1 MQFTNY
7 SNTLMC
13 FSMSMSSDISL
24 ELIEKLNHSNKI
36 LLPSNI
42 LQELINVEVKL
53 PVFFQLENTETGYK
67 HSCGVHEFTSQPGTC
82 FIPYRIMGCLCINEG
97 DNINITLIQPEKGT
111 DVKLKIISKDF
122 LKLTNP
128 KVVLEKTLSEN
139 YPIISLNESLSI
151 NYNNNVYEILITEC
165 KPIDTIQ
172 IIDVDLNVDF
182 DSIDEKKE
190 DIKEINENSLVENK
204 EIKVNNNIFEDNNV
218 SNKKES
224 ELNNYKKDK
233 TFVAFSGKGYTLG
246 TK

>member
-1 MQFTNY
+1 
-7 SNTLMC
+7 
-13 FSMSMSSDISL
+13 MSSDISL
-24 ELIEKLNHSNKI
+24 ESIGKLNHSNKI

-53 PVFFQLENTETGYK
+53 PVFFQLENKKTGYK
-67 HSCGVHEFTSQPGTC
+67 HSCGVHEFTSPPGTC
-82 FIPYRIMGCLCINEG
+82 FIPYRIMGCLCIGEG
-97 DNINITLIQPEKGT
+97 ENINITLIQPEKGT
-111 DVKLKIISKDF
+111 DIKLKIISKDF

-128 KVVLEKTLSEN
+128 KVVLEKVISEN

-151 NYNNNVYEILITEC
+151 NYNNNIYEILITEC

-182 DSIDEKKE
+182 DSIDEKKKE
-190 DIKEINENSLVENK
+190 NIKESNNSSLVENK
-204 EIKVNNNIFEDNNV
+204 EIKEIKEIKENNNIFEDNNA
-218 SNKKES
+218 NKKKES